1 MNGYVVNSLMF
12 TNMDNSRIIRK
23 YTTLYLLLLV
33 CLLVVS
39 CDENKSDDRLPSDP
53 NKWVCQDSLTPPT
66 QQEIDE
72 WCLENI
78 NNLGDPLPDEY
89 RNPPPVSMLD
99 DKNNCDLNLQVFLR
113 ERLYDTELGWVS
125 DATCRMTGPH
135 LSKFQLK
142 SQSV

>member
-89 RNPPPVSMLD
+89 RHPPPVSMLD